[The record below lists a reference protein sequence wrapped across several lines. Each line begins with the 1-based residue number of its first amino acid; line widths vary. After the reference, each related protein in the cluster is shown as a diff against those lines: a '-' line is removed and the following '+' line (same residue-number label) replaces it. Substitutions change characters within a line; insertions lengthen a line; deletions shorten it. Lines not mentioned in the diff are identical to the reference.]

1 MTPPPLCKHCGGGLP
16 QHQEGPCWCATCMAL
31 PKAQRCTDYEP
42 RAPKGPGADAEGF
55 GKKPPRP
62 PKKAPKSAP
71 GSDGGTP
78 RAASD
83 ARPEAR
89 TPQGQVLEAI
99 ESHGDRGAT
108 DGEVAERLGW
118 QRGEV
123 VELRA
128 ELVSAELVWDSG
140 TRRRDTRGH
149 ENVVWSGRAP
159 DPAPP
164 QDATPRL
171 VRDDVYVEQ
180 SGRAVTLVAGRTS
193 VRITAVPGDL
203 VEVRTTPEGADPEQE
218 GGPVRTALFVLEG
231 SEELYEQM
239 RNPFVSS
246 EDVLGAVLDVVTPTL
261 ETLAATKK
269 DL

>member
-16 QHQEGPCWCATCMAL
+16 QHQEGPCWCATCMEL

-42 RAPKGPGADAEGF
+42 RAPKASGSEAEGF

-62 PKKAPKSAP
+62 PKKAPKSPP
-71 GSDGGTP
+71 GSGGGAA
-78 RAASD
+78 RAASE
-83 ARPEAR
+83 ARPDPR
-89 TPQGQVLEAI
+89 TGQGQVLEAI
-99 ESHGDRGAT
+99 EGCGGRGAT
-108 DGEVAERLGW
+108 DGEVADRLGW
-118 QRGEV
+118 QRQEV

-128 ELVSAELVWDSG
+128 ELVVASLVWDSG
-140 TRRRDTRGH
+140 VRRRDPRGH
-149 ENVVWSGRAP
+149 ENVVWSGREP

-180 SGRAVTLVAGRTS
+180 AGRALTLVAGRTT

-203 VEVRTTPEGADPEQE
+203 VEVRTTPESADPEQE
-218 GGPVRTALFVLEG
+218 GGPERTALFVLEG
-231 SEELYEQM
+231 SEELFEQM
-239 RNPFVSS
+239 RNPFVSAG
-246 EDVLGAVLDVVTPTL
+246 DILGAVLDVVTPML